1 MELQAIIG
9 FGIAVSLPV
18 WLVIEEISRR
28 RNHRMTN
35 RSERKIRV
43 RGERQ
48 REDALKRR
56 APAALSGQA
65 MSRLSVAAEV

>member
-18 WLVIEEISRR
+18 WLVIEEVSRR
-28 RNHRMTN
+28 RNTRMMHRG
-35 RSERKIRV
+35 ERKLRV

-48 REDALKRR
+48 REDVLKRR
-56 APAALSGQA
+56 APALPGQA
-65 MSRLSVAAEV
+65 MSRLSIAAEV

>member
-1 MELQAIIG
+1 MDLQTIFG

-28 RNHRMTN
+28 RNKRMMT
-35 RSERKIRV
+35 RSERNLRIR
-43 RGERQ
+43 RDGQ
-48 REDALKRR
+48 REETLKRR
-56 APAALSGQA
+56 APALSGQA

>member
-43 RGERQ
+43 LGERQ

-56 APAALSGQA
+56 APALSGQA